1 MLLMFIWPPPHF
13 ILSQFKEH
21 LVIAVLADNPIS
33 RTISTITVWLLTEE
47 AVVNIYAQ
55 TTNINKDHVRQ
66 TEMYVHP
73 HLVTEGTVSREWS
86 DRDENYT
93 SEIQSQHSCSNAG

>member
-1 MLLMFIWPPPHF
+1 MPTLLLFMWPPPHF
-13 ILSQFKEH
+13 ILSQFKGH

-33 RTISTITVWLLTEE
+33 RTISTITLWLFTED

-66 TEMYVHP
+66 REMYVHA
-73 HLVTEGTVSREWS
+73 HLVTEGNSFKRVE
-86 DRDENYT
+86 
-93 SEIQSQHSCSNAG
+93 

>member
-1 MLLMFIWPPPHF
+1 M
-13 ILSQFKEH
+13 
-21 LVIAVLADNPIS
+21 AVLADNPIS
-33 RTISTITVWLLTEE
+33 RTISTITLWLFTEE

-73 HLVTEGTVSREWS
+73 HLVTEGNSFKRVE
-86 DRDENYT
+86 
-93 SEIQSQHSCSNAG
+93 